1 MRHGPQVRQRVEA
14 LTEFSRFALYKE
26 FVCFL
31 TLREIRKVRA
41 PSFGP
46 AVSNSYLFSF
56 MCLAGTGF
64 NTLRSSDGLDHRQ

>member
-41 PSFGP
+41 PTFGP
-46 AVSNSYLFSF
+46 AVSSPY
-56 MCLAGTGF
+56 
-64 NTLRSSDGLDHRQ
+64 RV

>member
-26 FVCFL
+26 FVRFL

-41 PSFGP
+41 PRLGS
-46 AVSNSYLFSF
+46 AVYSPCLICC
-56 MCLAGTGF
+56 MCG
-64 NTLRSSDGLDHRQ
+64 SHSV

>member
-31 TLREIRKVRA
+31 TLREIRKVRT
-41 PSFGP
+41 PNFWPGSEP
-46 AVSNSYLFSF
+46 VLSI
-56 MCLAGTGF
+56 
-64 NTLRSSDGLDHRQ
+64 